1 LDKAREQSMTMRREQ
16 GEGWVRNSALRWG
29 LAGLLAVAALIGIL
43 TLVVAVVLV
52 LQPAGWIQ
60 SLLGAGLALGSGAFA
75 WLVASALGS
84 THHH

>member
-1 LDKAREQSMTMRREQ
+1 MTMRREQ
-16 GEGWVRNSALRWG
+16 GEGWAGNPALRWG
-29 LAGLLAVAALIGIL
+29 LAGLLAIAALIGIL
-43 TLVVAVVLV
+43 TLVVAIVLV

-84 THHH
+84 THRR